1 MNVTYGLLALFVDD
15 IPAKNGW
22 IWLSVAMYS
31 FLLFVV
37 NLVFIYITGIVFFK
51 VRTLNFSDLRSDQ
64 KLKLLEVV

>member
-1 MNVTYGLLALFVDD
+1 MTYGLLALFVDD

-51 VRTLNFSDLRSDQ
+51 VRTSNFKGS
-64 KLKLLEVV
+64 KI